1 MIAATEQE
9 TVETWRPGDAE
20 VSAPKVNEPKPQEG
34 EQESAEREE
43 YWNSVLTGDLYQIP
57 KEVRE
62 KIEAMHPLGMV
73 SDERMAGRI
82 MQSWA
87 ADMGG
92 LTPERVK
99 GEWPRLRE
107 RLAAQYGAT
116 GESDYELFVAV
127 SNHNRVRLDQRRA
140 LMNLYNESYDRTLS
154 ASGRV
159 PDIAEDKFTVLRG
172 KELQGIA
179 RAVEKRAVAH
189 ALDDSRRLSESAAT
203 VLAGLQG
210 LVEGERPNRDLK
222 RRFLRNPVNC
232 AIDVVKAVA
241 ELNRLSDEDRV
252 KVYRMMSPYVRD
264 TPGFAQALDMA
275 LTRGV
280 TNVGGNL
287 AQLGINGVA
296 WALPKEWGKEAVADV
311 SVRFEELRKFA
322 NMQYAPLYDA
332 EKTPWFRR
340 MLVDMA
346 EGGASTVLAF
356 CGPYGVATLMGSE
369 SGRNMADARQMNPEG
384 DFDAQ
389 MLGAVSSGGV
399 NAALSYGMSKLGQH
413 ILGQSLRGFR
423 ALSPGKV
430 NLKLVKEAAK
440 NIATDA
446 TLMTAEN
453 KMTELSPM
461 LAQEAVGAATGKES
475 GVDWGAWQERQLSA
489 EAQMTE
495 AAMMAPFLLIG
506 ARKSMLGHFRRPEHV
521 LGGGAP
527 LRVFGIPQE
536 MIERIMELSRT
547 DVRGAGELL
556 RSSLA
561 QSPLWGTPYLNR
573 KAVEW
578 SRALSEDGE
587 PFLKTEQ
594 EAREFLD
601 LPSPVRTQPWRG
613 KAEAQ
618 AEATLQS
625 LSGAADFLR
634 ASAGWLRRAG
644 LPRAEAA
651 EGDARG
657 AGKSKRARRRQSADE
672 MLADWYE
679 ELNRRE
685 ELDLNILSEGHD
697 GGLPRRL
704 VQSEQYDPH
713 AEEVRMAFLEDRLKR
728 RAYRPYQMLLL
739 AYPAEAGASPRQV
752 DWDAITV
759 EMDAR
764 TRANTHE
771 GVMELVYGIPQA
783 EVNRH
788 VARRFWQ
795 SFCRDEQGTAR
806 AQALLAEGAQ
816 ALRVPELKQD
826 AVASKDV
833 CAALVEMSERMARAD
848 EAVRHSVS
856 PELRQLNRM
865 VWEAQAEVKSLF
877 GLLPNLKEFDA
888 YCGRGFS
895 PEQSFSLM
903 LSRMLETT
911 PAQVAKLAD
920 TLEREKLILKEE
932 PAGVITYKGTEE
944 VTRNLAHTF
953 AQAYRTRSV
962 GDQEWWSARY
972 PDGKWSHWHDSK
984 AGADADLMARVAL
997 MFSPACKTKTDM
1009 FREWQMLTRYNE
1021 PTWNHISLSLGDLA
1035 ADRGLTLYDK
1045 LTRVAMVD
1053 MLQADYGGRGDVA
1066 SGESLVVT
1074 RRGRIAAEGVMSADA
1089 IEARKA
1095 VYATHVGAMEEL
1107 GVDASNEPLPTAR
1120 GLVRN
1125 RLTLHNAANPL
1136 ALIED
1141 KAEVVWDRL
1150 IRTSQLS
1157 ADEAWDMLRGMN
1169 RVKGRRFSGETQLF
1183 EELSQLSKEYF
1194 FANLDHGN
1202 IPRSVA
1208 AWARY
1213 GIAMPGKTDAQ
1224 LLKLAQQGKE
1234 LSKALEER
1242 PLPQEFMSMLQ
1253 ETVGMNDCIRM
1264 ERLWAQDEPQE
1275 RLNMMER
1282 YVHGLMNGRLLQ
1294 CVPAHVRTDLTQ
1306 ALAGAD
1312 GKMMSGA
1319 RAERVAA
1326 QRLEELR
1333 RVLLEFPDLN
1343 AWRVDPDKPGR
1354 YMKLMPTKTE
1364 YNPAPD
1370 WNAPLPEP
1378 LTVTPALKKGAR
1390 LRRNL
1395 PAPKEWRDRGDVI
1408 GALRTLEIVR
1418 QDFAARPV
1426 ATESGVVWQGRLFR
1440 ADSTDAP
1447 HGVGTDWSREM
1458 TLTDSIRLIN
1468 AIDERRAEVRGGYI
1482 PFLPNPA
1489 EAVEFY
1495 GSCVTYRDPNDA
1507 GHTVRLMPG
1516 IPECA
1521 LRECR
1526 APYVVHA
1533 WNGVYLDKD
1542 GRPARTERDSY
1553 IPLELFTGAA
1563 EEPTPAQSEEARQK
1577 NRERILNTLC
1587 TPAAQE
1593 RNWWHPQD
1601 ACGSLTEDVIRLY
1614 EELGIRADLM
1624 NGKLELTDPVAVT
1637 ALRFVARI
1645 LDDPM
1650 SFRQSVDRKTA
1661 LRDVLTEE
1669 GRFLQ
1674 ALMQN
1679 YEQD

>member
-1 MIAATEQE
+1 MIAATEQGP
-9 TVETWRPGDAE
+9 TETWSPGDAAVTPPMDHE
-20 VSAPKVNEPKPQEG
+20 TKPQAD
-34 EQESAEREE
+34 EQERAEREE
-43 YWNSVLTGDLYQIP
+43 YWNGVLTGDLYQIP

-92 LTPERVK
+92 LTPEQVK

-127 SNHNRVRLDQRRA
+127 SDHNRVRLDQRRA
-140 LMNLYNESYDRTLS
+140 LMKLYNESYDRTLS
-154 ASGRV
+154 ASGRA
-159 PDIAEDKFTVLRG
+159 PESGNDKFTVLRG
-172 KELQGIA
+172 KELQSIA

-232 AIDVVKAVA
+232 AVDVAKAVA
-241 ELNRLSDEDRV
+241 ELNRLSDEDRA

-264 TPGFAQALDMA
+264 TPGFAQALNMA

-280 TNVGGNL
+280 SNVGGNL
-287 AQLGINGVA
+287 AQLGMNGVA
-296 WALPKEWGKEAVADV
+296 WALPKEWGKEAVAGAAE
-311 SVRFEELRKFA
+311 RFEELRKFA
-322 NMQYAPLYDA
+322 AMQYAPLYDA

-346 EGGASTVLAF
+346 EGGASTALAF
-356 CGPYGVATLMGSE
+356 CGPYGLATLMGSE

-384 DFDAQ
+384 DFNAQ

-399 NAALSYGMSKLGQH
+399 NTALSYGMSKLGQR
-413 ILGQSLRGFR
+413 ILGQSMRGFR
-423 ALSPGKV
+423 ALSPGKT
-430 NLKLVKEAAK
+430 NLKLLKEVVKNVAGDAA
-440 NIATDA
+440 
-446 TLMTAEN
+446 LMTAEN

-475 GVDWGAWQERQLSA
+475 GVDWAGWQERQLSA

-506 ARKSMLGHFRRPEHV
+506 ARKSMLGHFRRPEQI

-587 PFLKTEQ
+587 PFFRTEQ

-613 KAEAQ
+613 KTEAQ
-618 AEATLQS
+618 ADAALRN
-625 LSGAADFLR
+625 LSGDADFLR
-634 ASAGWLRRAG
+634 AAAGWMRRAG
-644 LPRAEAA
+644 LPQAEAA
-651 EGDARG
+651 AGDARG
-657 AGKSKRARRRQSADE
+657 AGKSKPARRHRSADE
-672 MLADWYE
+672 TLEDWYE

-685 ELDLNILSEGHD
+685 ELDLNILSEGAG

-704 VQSEQYDPH
+704 VRAEQYDPQ
-713 AEEVRMAFLEDRLKR
+713 ADEVRMAFLEDRLKR
-728 RAYRPYQMLLL
+728 RAHRPYQMLLL
-739 AYPAEAGASPRQV
+739 AYPAEAGAPPRQA

-759 EMDAR
+759 DMDVR

-795 SFCRDEQGTAR
+795 SFCRDEQGAAR
-806 AQALLAEGAQ
+806 AQGLLAEGAQ
-816 ALRVPELKQD
+816 ALRAPELNQGG
-826 AVASKDV
+826 AAGKDV
-833 CAALVEMSERMARAD
+833 CSALVEMSERMARAD
-848 EAVRHSVS
+848 DAARHSVS

-895 PEQSFSLM
+895 PEQTFSLM

-920 TLEREKLILKEE
+920 TLEHEKLVLSEK
-932 PAGVITYKGTEE
+932 PAGVIAYKGTED

-953 AQAYRTRSV
+953 TQAYRTRRA
-962 GDQEWWSARY
+962 GEQEWWSARY

-1021 PTWNHISLSLGDLA
+1021 PAWNHISMSLGDRSA
-1035 ADRGLTLYDK
+1035 GRDVTLYDK
-1045 LTRVAMVD
+1045 LTRVAMAD
-1053 MLQADYGGRGDVA
+1053 MLQAGYGGRGDVA
-1066 SGESLVVT
+1066 PGESLVVT
-1074 RRGRIAAEGVMSADA
+1074 RRGRIAAEGVMSPDA

-1095 VYATHVGAMEEL
+1095 AYAAHVGAIEKL

-1125 RLTLHNAANPL
+1125 RLTLHNADNPL

-1141 KAEVVWDRL
+1141 KAEVAWDRL

-1169 RVKGRRFSGETQLF
+1169 RVKDRRFKGETELF

-1213 GIAMPGKTDAQ
+1213 GIAMPSKADAQ
-1224 LLKLAQQGKE
+1224 LLKLAQQGNE
-1234 LSKALEER
+1234 LRRALEER
-1242 PLPQEFMSMLQ
+1242 PLPQELMSMLQ
-1253 ETVGMNDCIRM
+1253 ETVGMNDRIRM

-1282 YVHGLMNGRLLQ
+1282 YAHGLMNGRLLR
-1294 CVPAHVRTDLTQ
+1294 CVPAHVRADLTQ
-1306 ALAGAD
+1306 ALAG
-1312 GKMMSGA
+1312 KNMSGA

-1333 RVLLEFPDLN
+1333 RALLEFPDLN
-1343 AWRVDPDKPGR
+1343 AWRMEPDKPGR
-1354 YMKLMPTKTE
+1354 YMKLMPIRAE

-1378 LTVTPALKKGAR
+1378 SAEPPAPQKGA

-1395 PAPKEWRDRGDVI
+1395 PAPQEWRDRADVI
-1408 GALRTLEIVR
+1408 GALRTLETVR

-1426 ATESGVVWQGRLFR
+1426 ATQDGVVWQGRLFR
-1440 ADSTDAP
+1440 ADSPDAP
-1447 HGVGTDWSREM
+1447 RGVGADWGREVPLM
-1458 TLTDSIRLIN
+1458 DSIRLID
-1468 AIDERRAEVRGGYI
+1468 AIDKRRAEIKGGYI
-1482 PFLPNPA
+1482 PFLPEPA
-1489 EAVEFY
+1489 EAVEHY

-1542 GRPARTERDSY
+1542 GRAARTERDSY

-1563 EEPTPAQSEEARQK
+1563 EEPTPAQSREARQK
-1577 NRERILNTLC
+1577 YRERILDTLC
-1587 TPAAQE
+1587 APAAQE

-1624 NGKLELTDPVAVT
+1624 SGKLQLTDPVAVT

-1650 SFRQSVDRKTA
+1650 SFRHSVDRKAA
-1661 LRDVLTEE
+1661 LRDAVTEE

-1679 YEQD
+1679 YE